1 MPSCVVKGCKNNSKL
16 NKKSDGVTF
25 HLFPTDIEIKSK
37 WVAAIRVCRN
47 EPQWTPSK
55 SSVVCS
61 DHFVSDDL
69 YITQR
74 GFRRVIRTGYPKKM
88 LYLSSE
94 LIYKCPVSLSI
105 SPAPVHKLPESTNV
119 AVENTTLPSTSA
131 CDPMSLVTVEIKSL
145 ASASS
150 SGSDSELPESPNL
163 GSKQTTT
170 ESNVS
175 TPSAFV
181 FPTVKSQMIGD
192 QKSNDD
198 QISKYEM
205 SIKLKRQSNII
216 KHSKKKIKTLLQKI
230 RRLQKRNKSLKD
242 IIQNLKKEKLIRAEK
257 ILSTLASRM

>member
-16 NKKSDGVTF
+16 NKKSDGITF

-69 YITQR
+69 YITQH

-88 LYLSSE
+88 LYLSSK
-94 LIYKCPVSLSI
+94 LIYECPVSLSI
-105 SPAPVHKLPESTNV
+105 SAAPDHKLPESHNE
-119 AVENTTLPSTSA
+119 AVGNTALPSTSA

-150 SGSDSELPESPNL
+150 SSSDSELPESPNL
-163 GSKQTTT
+163 DSKQITPG
-170 ESNVS
+170 SNAS

-181 FPTVKSQMIGD
+181 LSTVKSQMIGQ
-192 QKSNDD
+192 QKSDD
-198 QISKYEM
+198 QMSKKEM
-205 SIKLKRQSNII
+205 RIKLRRQSNLI

-242 IIQNLKKEKLIRAEK
+242 IIHNLKKEKLVRAEK